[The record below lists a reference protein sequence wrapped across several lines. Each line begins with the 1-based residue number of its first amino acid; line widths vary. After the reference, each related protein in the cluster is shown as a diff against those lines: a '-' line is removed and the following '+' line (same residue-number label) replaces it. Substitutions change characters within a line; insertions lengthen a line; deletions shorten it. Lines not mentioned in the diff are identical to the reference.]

1 MPVKVKSPLID
12 FYGMRVPFRCGLF
25 GSSRTGK
32 STMIFN
38 LLEHSDFFDKDF
50 DVVYYCYPSVYYNGV
65 DWHEKLDYTFEYLD
79 RIPNRDYLS
88 NMEPNSVVILE
99 DCWFNCC
106 SDPNIRDLF
115 KVLSGKRNI
124 SIFITS
130 QNPYEGGTNARTI
143 RNNLNYYFLF
153 RNLGDEQIN
162 RRLCQQLGLL
172 ERYENANIEARKRKF
187 GSVFLNLDVQL
198 DHEEL
203 RVSSDIFNTPVVT
216 F

>member
-12 FYGMRVPFRCGLF
+12 FYGLRAPFRCGLF

-32 STMIFN
+32 STMIYE
-38 LLEHSDFFDKDF
+38 LLDQKQYFDQEF
-50 DVVYYCYPSVYYNGV
+50 EVVYYCYPSVYYNNT
-65 DWHEKLDYTFEYLD
+65 DWHEKLDYCFEYLD
-79 RIPNRDYLS
+79 NIPSKDYLA
-88 NMEPNSVVILE
+88 NMESNSLIILE
-99 DCWFNCC
+99 DCWYNCC
-106 SDPNIRDLF
+106 TDPNIRDLF

-130 QNPYEGGTNARTI
+130 QNPYEGGTHARTI

-153 RNLGDEQIN
+153 RNLGDHQIN

-172 ERYENANIEARKRKF
+172 DRYETANGEARKRKY

-198 DHEEL
+198 EQEEL
-203 RVSSDIFNTPVVT
+203 RVSSNVLDIPIVT
-216 F
+216 V